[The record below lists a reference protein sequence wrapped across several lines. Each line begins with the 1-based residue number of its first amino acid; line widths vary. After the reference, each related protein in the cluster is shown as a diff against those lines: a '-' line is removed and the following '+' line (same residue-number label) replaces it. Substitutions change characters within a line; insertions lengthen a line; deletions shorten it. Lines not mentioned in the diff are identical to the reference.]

1 MKFIIDNKIYD
12 TDKSTLLCKYE
23 ETPLELFGPGRT
35 HEIYISKKRQVFHVS
50 YGPTTETFAETLDN
64 KKALE
69 LFNAHSSGIIYENYL
84 ANFETEE
91 G

>member
-12 TDKSTLLCKYE
+12 TDKSTLLCVWE
-23 ETPLELFGPGRT
+23 EKSLDLLEVGRR
-35 HEIYISKKRQVFHVS
+35 HEIYITKKRQVFHVS
-50 YGPTTETFAETLDN
+50 YGPMTETFTETLDN